1 MNNFD
6 EKDTLAK
13 GKIIQEHLSNIN
25 LDPWIYIYEHF
36 INPRNSNTK
45 EKNDEN

>member
-6 EKDTLAK
+6 EKDTIEK
-13 GKIIQEHLSNIN
+13 GKIIQEHLSGIN
-25 LDPWIYIYEHF
+25 LDPWIYIYERF

-45 EKNDEN
+45 EKNAEN

>member
-6 EKDTLAK
+6 EKDNIAK

-25 LDPWIYIYEHF
+25 LDPWVYIYENF
-36 INPRNSNTK
+36 INPRNSNITDK
-45 EKNDEN
+45 KDDC